1 MRTQWPYL
9 NLLDDI
15 FNDAFTEFGVMSDG
29 LDVTSGSVWAFE
41 KCWSSEY
48 WTILR
53 PRRIDVC
60 MCVLVEGLEGGG
72 LGGFETLER
81 TQSSGTAI
89 FSPSSTYIWTQK

>member
-1 MRTQWPYL
+1 MYV

-15 FNDAFTEFGVMSDG
+15 FNDAFIKFSVMSDG
-29 LDVTSGSVWAFE
+29 LDVTAGSVWAFE

-60 MCVLVEGLEGGG
+60 ICVPVEGLEGGG
-72 LGGFETLER
+72 VGGFGTLER
-81 TQSSGTAI
+81 TQSSGTAT
-89 FSPSSTYIWTQK
+89 FSQSSTYIWTQKRV